1 MSKKDLKVYPLKTD
15 DKFSIARY
23 NDLHQTLPRPNFRL
37 CLNAYSNFGKDVI
50 CSNLILRKDMLDLG
64 NPKKPFI
71 DFFCL
76 ISPTAFN
83 DPSQESLV
91 EVADLVYTEF
101 DPKIINNLIE
111 ISKEFEEENVDEE
124 PFQILVYLNDLL
136 NDKVLARSID
146 KLIVKARHYNINLIF
161 SFQSLRNRTN
171 SPIVRS
177 NITHL
182 ICSKATNMKQY
193 KMLEEEYNGL
203 YQGKFKDLYER
214 ATQGRYDFLF
224 LDLKNQRAFK
234 NFEEQLF
241 P

>member
-1 MSKKDLKVYPLKTD
+1 
-15 DKFSIARY
+15 
-23 NDLHQTLPRPNFRL
+23 
-37 CLNAYSNFGKDVI
+37 
-50 CSNLILRKDMLDLG
+50 MLDLA
-64 NPKKPFI
+64 NSKKPFI

-91 EVADLVYTEF
+91 EVADLVYTDF

-111 ISKEFEEENVDEE
+111 ISKEFEEENEDEE

-136 NDKVLARSID
+136 NDKALARSID
-146 KLIVKARHYNINLIF
+146 KLIVKARHHNINLIL

-203 YQGKFKDLYER
+203 YQGKFKDMYEKS
-214 ATQGRYDFLF
+214 TQGRYDFLF

-234 NFEEQLF
+234 NFEEQIF